1 MLTWLEQFLV
11 RYPELALFL
20 VIAAGYWIGSFKI
33 GAFSL
38 GPVTGALFA
47 GLVVGDFAHV
57 PVSSMTKSF
66 LFLLFLFGVGYSVG
80 PQFVQAMKRDGLKPM
95 FLAVVVCLTGLAA
108 AIVVGK
114 VLGLDPGFA
123 AGLMSGALSQSAA
136 MGTATDAVNGLSLSE
151 AQRALYVSHI
161 AVADAVCYI
170 FGYAGVITFV
180 TVVAPALLGI
190 DLRTEALKL
199 EQSLGMTRTKPGL
212 ASAWRKFELRAYR
225 LDGQSPLVGL
235 TVAAAEARVT
245 EHRLFVHRIR
255 RGQRVLEAEP
265 GTVLEA
271 GDVIALSGPREVIV
285 GWIGS
290 RAEEVEDRELLD
302 FALISADVF
311 LMNAKLA
318 GMNLQEASQFDWARG
333 LYLRSL
339 SRGGQELPIAPG
351 LVLQRGDILRIV
363 GPEPV
368 VENAARNIGVIIAP
382 SNTIDF
388 VVMGLAI
395 FLGGVVGV
403 LISIPVG
410 DIKIALST
418 SVGTLLAGLLVGYLR
433 TQFPR
438 FGRIPDGAISLMTSL
453 GLAAFVGLTGIHA
466 GPIFLSALRESGIGL
481 LLGGMVVTLLPQ
493 IVGFCFGHFVLR
505 MNPILLLG
513 GPDGIA
519 DSHGRNGGPPGALGQ
534 PCPGAGL
541 HAGLSGRQH
550 PADHLGFGH
559 GGCLREVR
567 NDLTS
572 REGTADRRV
581 TLRARIRLRS
591 LEPDRDPAD
600 RRRKLDTDLAAGQ
613 LQNDTPAVLQL
624 HAAGAG
630 RDRTAGAE
638 CGVAA
643 FDIGWAAHVE
653 RMPAKLAGGG
663 ADREADAHP

>member
-20 VIAAGYWIGSFKI
+20 VIAAGYWIGSFRI

-47 GLVVGDFAHV
+47 GLLVGDFAHV

-95 FLAVVVCLTGLAA
+95 LLAVVVCLTGLAA
-108 AIVVGK
+108 AIVVGRI
-114 VLGLDPGFA
+114 LGLDPGFA

-136 MGTATDAVNGLSLSE
+136 MGTATDAVNGLSAPE

-170 FGYAGVITFV
+170 FGYAGVIMFC
-180 TVVAPALLGI
+180 TVVAPALLKI
-190 DLRTEALKL
+190 DLRQEALKL

-225 LDGQSPLVGL
+225 LDERSPLAGS
-235 TVAAAEARVT
+235 TVAAAEARLP
-245 EHRLFVHRIR
+245 EYRLFIHRIR
-255 RGQRVLEAEP
+255 RGKRILQPEP
-265 GTVLEA
+265 GTILA
-271 GDVIALSGPREVIV
+271 PGDVITISAPRQIIV
-285 GWIGS
+285 ELIGS

-302 FALISADVF
+302 IPLISADIF
-311 LMNAKLA
+311 LISAKLA
-318 GMNLQEASQFDWARG
+318 GMTLQEASQQDWARG

-351 LVLQRGDILRIV
+351 VVLQRGDLLRIV

-368 VENAARNIGVIIAP
+368 VENAAKNIGVIVAP
-382 SNTIDF
+382 STSIDF
-388 VVMGLAI
+388 VVLGLAI
-395 FLGGVVGV
+395 FFGGIVGV
-403 LISIPVG
+403 LVSFPVG
-410 DIKIALST
+410 SIKIALST

-433 TQFPR
+433 TLNPR

-493 IVGFCFGHFVLR
+493 IVGLCFGHFVLR

-513 GPDGIA
+513 GLT
-519 DSHGRNGGPPGALGQ
+519 GAQTVTAAMAALQERSGSPVPVLGY
-534 PCPGAGL
+534 
-541 HAGLSGRQH
+541 
-550 PADHLGFGH
+550 
-559 GGCLREVR
+559 
-567 NDLTS
+567 
-572 REGTADRRV
+572 
-581 TLRARIRLRS
+581 
-591 LEPDRDPAD
+591 
-600 RRRKLDTDLAAGQ
+600 
-613 LQNDTPAVLQL
+613 TPAYP
-624 HAAGAG
+624 
-630 RDRTAGAE
+630 
-638 CGVAA
+638 VANILLTTWGSVMVVVFA
-643 FDIGWAAHVE
+643 T
-653 RMPAKLAGGG
+653 
-663 ADREADAHP
+663 